1 MKVTALGGCG
11 AMGRATSH
19 ELAENSDV
27 DELVIADADIDA
39 AEAFA
44 AELPVDVAT
53 AKVDVTDHDELVAT
67 IEDSDVVANALPYV
81 FNTDVMEACLEADSH
96 YLDLGGLY
104 HETQNQLEYDERF
117 DDAGLT
123 AVLGIG
129 ASPGLT
135 NVATAMGAS
144 HLDEVESI
152 HIRTGAKGGG
162 EGFAYSAKT
171 ILDELT
177 MDPVVYRDGEY
188 DTLDPLSGRE
198 HYEMPDPV
206 GEVEGFHSIHSELAT
221 MPETFPGVQDVDFR
235 VAFSP
240 DLVNICDVLI
250 GLNLTSQEQVE
261 FKGVETTPR
270 EFLDWHLDR
279 QPKPGAVEEWKS
291 FRVDVEGTADGERA
305 HYRYSTVVE
314 SRLDDWGLKAT
325 AVWTGVPMGIAAAVV
340 GRGDALETG
349 AMPPETALDPA
360 AFIDELR
367 ERDIVIEEAKLDPAP
382 AAGQ

>member
-11 AMGRATSH
+11 AMGRATSR
-19 ELAENSDV
+19 ELAENDEV
-27 DELVIADADIDA
+27 DELCIADVDREA

-44 AELPVDVAT
+44 AELPGTVETAT
-53 AKVDVTDHDELVAT
+53 VDVTDHEAVVDLLA
-67 IEDSDVVANALPYV
+67 DSDVAANALPYA
-81 FNTDVMEACLEADSH
+81 FNLDVMEACLEADAH

-104 HETQNQLEYDERF
+104 HKTQEQLELDDRF
-117 DDAGLT
+117 REAGLT

-135 NVATAMGAS
+135 NVATAKAAS
-144 HLDEVESI
+144 HLNRVEEI

-177 MDPVVYRDGEY
+177 MNPVVFHDGEFAEVE
-188 DTLDPLSGRE
+188 PLSGRE
-198 HYEMPDPV
+198 RYEMPDPV

-221 MPETFPGVQDVDFR
+221 MPYVFEGVREVDFR

-250 GLNLTSQEQVE
+250 GLNLTSEEPVE
-261 FKGVETTPR
+261 FEGVETTPR
-270 EFLDWHLDR
+270 EFLDFHLDR

-291 FRVDVEGTADGERA
+291 FRVDVVGEADGERA
-305 HYRYSTVVE
+305 HYRESVVVE

-340 GRGDALETG
+340 GRGDALSTG
-349 AMPPETALDPA
+349 AKPPEEVLDPE
-360 AFIDELR
+360 AFVDELAA
-367 ERDIVIEEAKLDPAP
+367 RDIVIEEERIE
-382 AAGQ
+382 

>member
-1 MKVTALGGCG
+1 MKVISLGGCG

-19 ELAENSDV
+19 ELAENGDV
-27 DELVIADADIDA
+27 ELIIADADRDA
-39 AEAFA
+39 AEDLA
-44 AELPVDVAT
+44 AELPGEVDAT
-53 AKVDVTDHDELVAT
+53 RVDVTDRDRLVDVLVDA
-67 IEDSDVVANALPYV
+67 DVVANALPYS
-81 FNTDVMEACLEADSH
+81 FNVDVMEACLEADAH

-104 HETQNQLEYDERF
+104 HKTREQLELDGAF

-135 NVATAMGAS
+135 NVAAARGAS
-144 HLDEVESI
+144 RLDRVDEV

-162 EGFAYSAKT
+162 DGFAYSAKT

-177 MDPVVYRDGEY
+177 MNPVVFHDGEFEE
-188 DTLDPLSGRE
+188 LEPLSGRE
-198 HYEMPDPV
+198 TYTMPEPV

-221 MPETFPGVQDVDFR
+221 MPDTFEGVETVDFR

-250 GLNLTSQEQVE
+250 GLNLTSEEEVE
-261 FKGVETTPR
+261 FAGAEFSPR
-270 EFLDWHLDR
+270 EFLDWHLDQ

-291 FRVDVEGTADGERA
+291 FRVDVVGEEDGDPA
-305 HYRYSTVVE
+305 RYQLTTVVE

-325 AVWTGVPMGIAAAVV
+325 AVWTGVPMGIAAELV
-340 GRGDALETG
+340 GRGDVLDTG
-349 AMPPETALDPA
+349 AKPPEQLLDPEL
-360 AFIDELR
+360 FIDELR
-367 ERDIVIEEAKLDPAP
+367 ERGIEIVETRRE
-382 AAGQ
+382 

>member
-11 AMGRATSH
+11 AMGRATSR
-19 ELAENSDV
+19 ELAENESV
-27 DELVIADADIDA
+27 DELLIADADPEA
-39 AEAFA
+39 AAAFA
-44 AELPVDVAT
+44 ADLKADEYTGEIAT
-53 AKVDVTDHDELVAT
+53 AKVDVTDGEALVAT
-67 IEDSDVVANALPYV
+67 IDDSEVVANALPYA
-81 FNTDVMEACLEADSH
+81 FNIDVMEACLEADCH

-104 HETQNQLEYDERF
+104 HTTREQLELDDAFDE
-117 DDAGLT
+117 AGLT

-135 NVATAMGAS
+135 NVAAARGAQRLGS
-144 HLDEVESI
+144 VEKI

-177 MDPVVYRDGEY
+177 MEPVVYEDGEFR
-188 DTLDPLSGRE
+188 TLEPLSGRDT
-198 HYEMPDPV
+198 YEMPDPV

-221 MPETFPGVQDVDFR
+221 MPYTFEGIETVDFR

-250 GLNLTSQEQVE
+250 GLNLTSEEPVE
-261 FKGVETTPR
+261 FEGVETSPR

-291 FRVDVEGTADGERA
+291 FRVDVHGTEDGAPA
-305 HYRYSTVVE
+305 HYRYTVVVE

-325 AVWTGVPMGIAAAVV
+325 AVWTGVPMGVAAAAV
-340 GRGDALETG
+340 GRGEALETG
-349 AMPPETALDPA
+349 AKPPEEVLDPE
-360 AFIDELR
+360 AFIAELR
-367 ERDIVIEEAKLDPAP
+367 ERDIAIEERRIDS
-382 AAGQ
+382 

>member
-11 AMGRATSH
+11 AMGRATSR
-19 ELAENSDV
+19 ELAENEAV
-27 DELVIADADIDA
+27 DELLIADADLEA
-39 AEAFA
+39 ADAFA
-44 AELPVDVAT
+44 DELRGDDPAGEIT
-53 AKVDVTDHDELVAT
+53 TERVDVTDQDALVAA
-67 IEDSDVVANALPYV
+67 IADSEVVANALPYA
-81 FNTDVMEACLEADSH
+81 FNVDVMEACLEADCH

-104 HETQNQLEYDERF
+104 HKTREQLELDEAF
-117 DDAGLT
+117 DEAGLT

-135 NVATAMGAS
+135 NVAAARGAGR
-144 HLDEVESI
+144 LDSVEEV

-177 MDPVVYRDGEY
+177 MEPVVYEDGEFE
-188 DTLDPLSGRE
+188 TLEPLSGRE
-198 HYEMPDPV
+198 TYEMPDPV

-221 MPETFPGVQDVDFR
+221 MPYAFEGVETVDFR

-240 DLVNICDVLI
+240 DLVNICEVLI
-250 GLNLTSQEQVE
+250 GLNLTSEEPVE
-261 FKGVETTPR
+261 FEGVETSPR

-291 FRVDVEGTADGERA
+291 FRVDVHGTEDGEPA
-305 HYRYSTVVE
+305 HYRYGVVVE
-314 SRLDDWGLKAT
+314 SRLEDWGLKAT
-325 AVWTGVPMGIAAAVV
+325 AVWTGVPMGVAAAVV

-349 AMPPETALDPA
+349 AKPPEEALDSESFA
-360 AFIDELR
+360 AELA
-367 ERDIVIEEAKLDPAP
+367 ERDIVIEEERVE
-382 AAGQ
+382 

>member
-1 MKVTALGGCG
+1 MKVIALGGCG
-11 AMGRATSH
+11 AMGRATSW
-19 ELAENSDV
+19 ELASNDAV
-27 DELVIADADIDA
+27 DEFVIADVDQDA
-39 AEAFA
+39 ADEFA
-44 AELPVDVAT
+44 DELPGDVSSAN
-53 AKVDVTDHDELVAT
+53 VDVTDHDALVDVIA
-67 IEDSDVVANALPYV
+67 DSDVVANALPYA
-81 FNTDVMEACLEADSH
+81 FNVQVMEACLDADCH

-104 HETQNQLEYDERF
+104 HKTQEQLELDDAF

-135 NVATAMGAS
+135 NVATAKGAAN
-144 HLDEVESI
+144 LDTVEEI

-177 MDPVVYRDGEY
+177 MEPVVYEDGEFR
-188 DTLDPLSGRE
+188 TLDPLSGRE
-198 HYEMPDPV
+198 TYTMPDPV

-221 MPETFPGVQDVDFR
+221 MPYTFEGVETVDFR

-250 GLNLTSQEQVE
+250 GLDLTSEEEVE
-261 FKGVETTPR
+261 FEGATFSPR
-270 EFLDWHLDR
+270 EFLDWHLDN

-291 FRVDVEGTADGERA
+291 FRVDVTGTKDGEQK
-305 HYRYSTVVE
+305 HYRYSVVVE

-325 AVWTGVPMGIAAAVV
+325 AVWTGVPMGLAAAVV
-340 GRGDALETG
+340 GRGDALDTG
-349 AMPPETALDPA
+349 AKPPEALLDPDQ
-360 AFIDELR
+360 FISELR
-367 ERDIVIEEAKLDPAP
+367 ERRIDIREEEITDT
-382 AAGQ
+382 

>member
-1 MKVTALGGCG
+1 MRIVSLGGCG
-11 AMGRATSH
+11 AMGRATSW
-19 ELAENSDV
+19 ELAENDAV
-27 DELVIADADIDA
+27 DDLVIADADLDS
-39 AEAFA
+39 AEEFA
-44 AELPVDVAT
+44 AALPGDVAT
-53 AKVDVTDHDELVAT
+53 AHVDVTDHDGLVET
-67 IEDSDVVANALPYV
+67 ISDADVVANALPYA
-81 FNTDVMEACLEADSH
+81 FNVTVMEACLEADCH

-104 HETQNQLEYDERF
+104 HKTQDQLEYDDAF
-117 DDAGLT
+117 DDAGLS

-144 HLDEVESI
+144 HLDQVKSI

-177 MDPVVYRDGEY
+177 MEPVVYKDGEY
-188 DTLDPLSGRE
+188 RTLDPLSGRE
-198 HYEMPDPV
+198 TYRMPDPV

-250 GLNLTSQEQVE
+250 GLNLTSEETIE
-261 FKGVETTPR
+261 FKGVETSPR
-270 EFLDWHLDR
+270 EFLDRHLDR

-291 FRVDVEGTADGERA
+291 FRVDIAGTRGGEEAR
-305 HYRYSTVVE
+305 YRYSTVVE

-325 AVWTGVPMGIAAAVV
+325 AVWTGVPMGVASVLV
-340 GRGDALETG
+340 GQGDALATG
-349 AMPPETALDPA
+349 AKPPEEMFDPEQ
-360 AFIDELR
+360 FIDELA
-367 ERDIVIEEAKLDPAP
+367 ERDIVIEGERVA
-382 AAGQ
+382 

>member
-11 AMGRATSH
+11 AMGRATSW
-19 ELAENSDV
+19 ELATNDDV
-27 DELVIADADIDA
+27 DELLVADADIDA

-44 AELPVDVAT
+44 AELPGNVGT
-53 AKVDVTDHDELVAT
+53 AKVDVTDHDELVETVA
-67 IEDSDVVANALPYV
+67 DSDVVANALPYA
-81 FNTDVMEACLEADSH
+81 FNVDVMEACLDADAH

-104 HETQNQLEYDERF
+104 HKTQEQLKYDEEF

-135 NVATAMGAS
+135 NVATALGAS
-144 HLDEVESI
+144 RLDEVTEI

-177 MDPVVYRDGEY
+177 MEPVVFEDGEIRS
-188 DTLDPLSGRE
+188 TEPLSGRE
-198 HYEMPDPV
+198 TYRMPDPV

-221 MPETFPGVQDVDFR
+221 MPETFPGVEAVDFR

-250 GLNLTSQEQVE
+250 GLNLTSEETVE
-261 FKGVETTPR
+261 YKGVETSPR

-291 FRVDVEGTADGERA
+291 FRIDVHGVEDGESA

-325 AVWTGVPMGIAAAVV
+325 AVWTGVPMGLAAAVV
-340 GRGDALETG
+340 GQGDALDTG
-349 AMPPETALDPA
+349 AKPPESVLDPEQ
-360 AFIDELR
+360 FVDELAK
-367 ERDIVIEEAKLDPAP
+367 RDIVIEEEKRAVEAVAD
-382 AAGQ
+382 

>member
-1 MKVTALGGCG
+1 MHVIALGGCG

-19 ELAENSDV
+19 ELAENSDA
-27 DELVIADADIDA
+27 DLTIADADVESAEELA
-39 AEAFA
+39 ADLPGDVRVA
-44 AELPVDVAT
+44 A
-53 AKVDVTDHDELVAT
+53 VDVTDHERLVDLLA
-67 IEDSDVVANALPYV
+67 DADVVANALPYA
-81 FNTDVMEACLEADSH
+81 FNVDVMEACLEADAH

-104 HETQNQLEYDERF
+104 HTTQDQLELDEAF
-117 DDAGLT
+117 DEAGLT

-135 NVATAMGAS
+135 NVATARSAA
-144 HLDEVESI
+144 HLDRVDEI

-177 MDPVVYRDGEY
+177 MNPIVWEDGEY
-188 DTLDPLSGRE
+188 KELEPLSGRE
-198 HYEMPDPV
+198 TYTMPDPV

-221 MPETFPGVQDVDFR
+221 MPYTFEGVETVDFR

-250 GLNLTSQEQVE
+250 GLNLTSEEEVE
-261 FKGVETTPR
+261 FKGAEFSPR

-291 FRVDVEGTADGERA
+291 FKVDVIGEEDGERA
-305 HYRYSTVVE
+305 HYRSSVVVE

-325 AVWTGVPMGIAAAVV
+325 AVWTGVPMGVAAQVV
-340 GRGDALETG
+340 GAGEALDTG
-349 AMPPETALDPA
+349 AKPPEQVLDPEQFA
-360 AFIDELR
+360 AELADR
-367 ERDIVIEEAKLDPAP
+367 GIELTETRVE
-382 AAGQ
+382 